1 MSDGNDEVDMTRTL
15 SSHLLLCHLNTA
27 TVAHDALIAYALVL
41 TAGTLIVFLRTEDA
55 LAEKS
60 VTLGLVCTI
69 VDGLWFSHLAER
81 ALEDLLRRSQTNG
94 NFGEI
99 TLYL

>member
-1 MSDGNDEVDMTRTL
+1 MCHRNDKLDVSSAL
-15 SSHLLLCHLNTA
+15 SSHLLLSHLNTA
-27 TVAHDALIAYALVL
+27 TVAHYALVAYALIL
-41 TAGTLIVFLRTEDA
+41 TAGTLIVLLGTKDA
-55 LAEKS
+55 LTEQT

-69 VDGLWFSHLAER
+69 IDGLRFCNLTER
-81 ALEDLLRRSQTNG
+81 ALQDLLRRSQTNG